1 LTLQPLLPILCRMEQ
16 RSEKKLGEA
25 AEIAARDVLGIRE
38 GEKVVIVTNPGGDV
52 SAVSTALY
60 DAAAALSAR
69 PVLIFQ
75 PVKTQLD
82 FTEPAVIE
90 AIRSGPDV
98 FISMS
103 SEKLGKDEQAIRDP
117 IVHGGVPYTHIFH
130 YYLYGTKSVR
140 AFWSPGITAD
150 LFSRTVPVDYRRMKT
165 ECAAVARVFDWAD
178 SVAVT
183 NPKGTDISFSI
194 RGRKGMKDDGD
205 FTLPGSGGNLPAG
218 EGFVS
223 PVVGTAEG
231 VIVFDGSIAVYNGV
245 IVIKEP
251 ITVRVRE
258 GFVTEISGGTEAD
271 ELRETIEKAREKAVA
286 LEKEGKIPEGSG
298 EMYARNAGNIGELGV
313 GLNPAAE
320 IVGNMLVDEKVYRT
334 CHIAIGSNYDEDAK
348 ALIHLDGLITAPTI
362 QAFGPGGREQYVTE
376 AGELTAVPMSRTM
389 RL

>member
-1 LTLQPLLPILCRMEQ
+1 MEKQ
-16 RSEKKLGEA
+16 RDPAQFGTWQQTHPNLAEA
-25 AEIAARDVLGIRE
+25 ARIAIGDVLGIRE
-38 GEKVVIVTNPGGDV
+38 GEKVLIVTNPDPDV
-52 SAVSTALY
+52 SAVSAALY

-69 PVLIFQ
+69 PVLLFQ

-103 SEKLGKDEQAIRDP
+103 SEKLGKDEQAIQTPLIHD
-117 IVHGGVPYTHIFH
+117 GVPYTHIFH
-130 YYLYGTKSVR
+130 YYLYGTKSLR
-140 AFWSPGITAD
+140 AFWSPSITAE
-150 LFSRTVPVDYRRMKT
+150 LFARTVPVDYKRMKT

-178 SVAVT
+178 SVTVT

-231 VIVFDGSIAVYNGV
+231 VIVFDGSIAVYDGV
-245 IVIKEP
+245 VIIKEP

-271 ELRETIEKAREKAVA
+271 ELRESIDKAREKAVA
-286 LEKEGKIPEGSG
+286 FEKDGKIPESSG
-298 EMYARNAGNIGELGV
+298 AEYARNAGNIGELGI

-348 ALIHLDGLITAPTI
+348 ALIHLDGLITEPTI
-362 QAFGPGGREQYVTE
+362 RAFGPGGEKQYITE
-376 AGELTAVPMSRTM
+376 RGELTVLPD
-389 RL
+389 